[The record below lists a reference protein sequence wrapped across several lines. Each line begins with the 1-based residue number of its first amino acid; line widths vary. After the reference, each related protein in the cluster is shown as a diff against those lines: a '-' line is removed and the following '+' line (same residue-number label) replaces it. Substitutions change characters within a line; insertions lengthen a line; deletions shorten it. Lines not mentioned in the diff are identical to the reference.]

1 LANLETEVSRGENA
15 KRLLEDELFQ
25 EAFSVVRQ
33 SLMDEMWNTPI
44 RDTEGR
50 DFLFLAIKALDQ
62 VKHAVVTVIESGAM
76 ARIQLDRE

>member
-1 LANLETEVSRGENA
+1 
-15 KRLLEDELFQ
+15 
-25 EAFSVVRQ
+25 
-33 SLMDEMWNTPI
+33 MWNTPI